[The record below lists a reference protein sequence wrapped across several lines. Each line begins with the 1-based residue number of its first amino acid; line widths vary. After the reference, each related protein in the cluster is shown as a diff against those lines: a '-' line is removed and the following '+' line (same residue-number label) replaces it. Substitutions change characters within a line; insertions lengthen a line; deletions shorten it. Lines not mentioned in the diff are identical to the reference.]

1 MIKAWGTLSPSSD
14 VSYKGNKYD
23 KEKESE
29 KNEKIYN
36 KEVSKK
42 IKGRHPSNK
51 NKESKIKKLIKLA
64 KVKNASSS
72 KIQNDGM
79 RK

>member
-1 MIKAWGTLSPSSD
+1 MTKKKKVKKMRKSITKKFP
-14 VSYKGNKYD
+14 
-23 KEKESE
+23 
-29 KNEKIYN
+29 
-36 KEVSKK
+36 KK